1 MKLNSISPKKKEAIR
16 IASRFLK
23 EVGLY
28 DLWIKYRYDNT
39 THSSYG
45 LDKWDDRFTLSDIL
59 GNTGFTRFVRQH
71 GRWKDTC
78 YWNDIC
84 AYELLGA
91 YINAEYPQYVEEGW
105 EPRGVYESAK
115 MHLVV
120 DKEKKKI
127 EII

>member
-28 DLWIKYRYDNT
+28 DLWIKYRYDNA

-45 LDKWDDRFTLSDIL
+45 LDKSDNRFTLSDIL
-59 GNTGFTRFVRQH
+59 GKTGFTRFVRQH

-78 YWNDIC
+78 YLNDIC

-91 YINAEYPQYVEEGW
+91 YINIEYPQYVEEGW
-105 EPRGVYESAK
+105 EPREYESAK

>member
-16 IASRFLK
+16 ITSRFLK

-45 LDKWDDRFTLSDIL
+45 LNKSDDRFTLSDIL

-105 EPRGVYESAK
+105 EPRGYMNLQRCILWLTRK
-115 MHLVV
+115 R
-120 DKEKKKI
+120 KK
-127 EII
+127 

>member
-28 DLWIKYRYDNT
+28 DLWIKYRYDSAT
-39 THSSYG
+39 DSSYG
-45 LDKWDDRFTLSDIL
+45 LNKPDFNFTLTDIL
-59 GNTGFTRFVRQH
+59 GNTGFTSFVRKH
-71 GRWKDTC
+71 GRWKDSW
-78 YWNDIC
+78 YWEDIC

-105 EPRGVYESAK
+105 EHSGYESAK
-115 MHLVV
+115 MHLMI

>member
-28 DLWIKYRYDNT
+28 DLWIKYRYGKAASLPT
-39 THSSYG
+39 FG
-45 LDKWDDRFTLSDIL
+45 LNKSDDRFTLSDIL
-59 GNTGFTRFVRQH
+59 GNTGFTRFAQQH
-71 GRWKDTC
+71 GRWKGTC

-91 YINAEYPQYVEEGW
+91 YINIEYPQYVEEGW
-105 EPRGVYESAK
+105 EPRGYESAK

>member
-28 DLWIKYRYDNT
+28 DLWIKYRYDNA

-45 LDKWDDRFTLSDIL
+45 LDKRDDRFLLSDIL

-71 GRWKDTC
+71 DRWKDTC
-78 YWNDIC
+78 RRNGIC
-84 AYELLGA
+84 IYELLGA

-105 EPRGVYESAK
+105 EPREIYECAK
-115 MHLVV
+115 SHLVV

>member
-28 DLWIKYRYDNT
+28 DLWIKYRYDKAN
-39 THSSYG
+39 HSLYG
-45 LDKWDDRFTLSDIL
+45 LDKGDDRFTLSDIL

-91 YINAEYPQYVEEGW
+91 YINREYPQYIEEGW
-105 EPRGVYESAK
+105 ENSREYETAK
-115 MHLVV
+115 MHLVI

>member
-28 DLWIKYRYDNT
+28 DLWIKYRYDNASN
-39 THSSYG
+39 SSYG
-45 LDKWDDRFTLSDIL
+45 LNKSDDRFTLSDIL
-59 GNTGFTRFVRQH
+59 GNTNFTRFVVKH
-71 GRWKDTC
+71 GRWKC
-78 YWNDIC
+78 SYICICDI
-84 AYELLGA
+84 LGA
-91 YINAEYPQYVEEGW
+91 YINGEYPQYVDKGW
-105 EPRGVYESAK
+105 ELRGYESAK

-120 DKEKKKI
+120 DKEEKKI